1 MEMFYSSIVLVIIY
15 LSHPST
21 NTFKNGYIF
30 LYINYNFKKL
40 IFKKSSM
47 SKASHQSDK

>member
-1 MEMFYSSIVLVIIY
+1 MFYSLIVVVIIY
-15 LSHPST
+15 LSHPSI

-40 IFKKSSM
+40 IFFFLSSR
-47 SKASHQSDK
+47 SRASHQSDK